1 MEDVMNR
8 FLLLAVVAVM
18 PALLSQAFAQ
28 SSTVGASPLA
38 SDSAK
43 QKITP
48 PARTGG
54 LLNTDV
60 TPAQA
65 KQKTAET
72 NRHIVRRDT
81 ASEPQR

>member
-28 SSTVGASPLA
+28 STPAGASPLA
-38 SDSAK
+38 SDSAQ